1 MSISGFWTAAPKVDP
16 ARQFRFRI
24 NMNDA
29 SGKSVLAWWA
39 KTCDR
44 PKINIPV
51 LGKDEY
57 YLNSPLP
64 DIHPG
69 EIADFQPI
77 TMTFID
83 PVGPSTT
90 ASVIAQLSKA
100 SGEYFPRI
108 NGAELRKTF
117 GEVVISQIDSK
128 GVTLEYFIL
137 KGAFPVS
144 IDFGSLDYSSDE
156 FITIT
161 MTWEYTAFEYLNIGT
176 GEGETTTSIK
186 PLSKRDAPT
195 SMTEAKKL
203 DGGFS

>member
-1 MSISGFWTAAPKVDP
+1 MSTSGFWTAAPTVDP

-24 NMNDA
+24 TMNDA
-29 SGKSVLAWWA
+29 LGNPTFAWWA

-64 DIHPG
+64 DVHPG

-77 TMTFID
+77 TMTLID
-83 PVGPSTT
+83 PMFDGVTQS
-90 ASVIAQLSKA
+90 IMAQLSFA

-108 NGAELRKTF
+108 DGTKLKEIF
-117 GEVVISQIDSK
+117 GEVTITQIDSK
-128 GVTLEYFIL
+128 GLELERFVL
-137 KGAFPVS
+137 KDAFPSS

-156 FITIT
+156 FVSIT
-161 MTWEYTAFEYLNIGT
+161 MTWEYIAFEYLGKGAGDT
-176 GEGETTTSIK
+176 FGSIN